1 MASRFSMVT
10 LRWTKSGAKARKRL
24 PEDIRLEYQA
34 LHGPLWEV
42 KFHRPVGTPPEKAK
56 AEFAAWLAEEAIH
69 DMETFTK
76 EYGPKVPATLQPY
89 GGRFV
94 VRGGRLAALE
104 GDAPPRFVIIAFD
117 SMEKARAWYNSP
129 AYQQLA
135 PIRQRASKT
144 TLFIAEGVPN

>member
-1 MASRFSMVT
+1 MNLESWCAFGAVMLAGVAIGST
-10 LRWTKSGAKARKRL
+10 LTT
-24 PEDIRLEYQA
+24 A
-34 LHGPLWEV
+34 L
-42 KFHRPVGTPPEKAK
+42 RAQNTPPAY
-56 AEFAAWLAEEAIH
+56 LVAEEAIH

-94 VRGGRLAALE
+94 VRGGQLAALE
-104 GDAPPRFVIIAFD
+104 GDAPPRFVIIEFD

-135 PIRQRASKT
+135 PIRQKASKT
-144 TLFIAEGVPN
+144 TLFIADG

>member
-1 MASRFSMVT
+1 MNLKSWCALGAVMLAGVAIGST
-10 LRWTKSGAKARKRL
+10 LTT
-24 PEDIRLEYQA
+24 A
-34 LHGPLWEV
+34 L
-42 KFHRPVGTPPEKAK
+42 RAQNTPPAY
-56 AEFAAWLAEEAIH
+56 LVAEEAIH
-69 DMETFTK
+69 DMVTFTK

-117 SMEKARAWYNSP
+117 SLEKARAWYNSP

-135 PIRQRASKT
+135 PIRQKASKT